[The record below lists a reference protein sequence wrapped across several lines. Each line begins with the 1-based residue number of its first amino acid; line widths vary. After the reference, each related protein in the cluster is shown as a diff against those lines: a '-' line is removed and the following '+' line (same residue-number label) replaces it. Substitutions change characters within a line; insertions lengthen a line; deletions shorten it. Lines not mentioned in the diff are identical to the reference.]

1 MIASHVVQIDACRVR
16 EQYEYERQ
24 LGDEMYRGMLQI
36 DFGQIESAGSYSET
50 ENYKDHWCGDHGSLK
65 SA

>member
-1 MIASHVVQIDACRVR
+1 MVASHAVQIDACRVR

-24 LGDEMYRGMLQI
+24 LGDEMYRGVLQI
-36 DFGQIESAGSYSET
+36 DFCQIESAGSYSES
-50 ENYKDHWCGDHGSLK
+50 EDYKDHWRGNYGSLK